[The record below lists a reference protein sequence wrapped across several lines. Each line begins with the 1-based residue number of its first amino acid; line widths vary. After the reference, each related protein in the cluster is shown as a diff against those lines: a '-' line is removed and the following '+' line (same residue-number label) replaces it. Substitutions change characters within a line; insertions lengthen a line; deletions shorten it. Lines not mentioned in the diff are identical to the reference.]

1 MLTVGVKLD
10 GDIVIII
17 TGVFVSGLNGA
28 TDAEIINKV
37 DMMIVVIVEN
47 FAGLVGRA
55 VVDNEIIEISR
66 ENGFDSS
73 FD

>member
-1 MLTVGVKLD
+1 MLTVGVKLN
-10 GDIVIII
+10 GDIIIII
-17 TGVFVSGLNGA
+17 TGVFVSGLNGS